1 MSGPPQGAWARG
13 RGVTLVRLAPGEP
26 LTAGIEH
33 ALRDGL
39 ERGYEGDTPAVPA
52 DARVYRIEVRG
63 ETVGVLAV
71 RTSWPGPS
79 SATIVAVAIDP
90 AHRGRSAAMRA
101 LLLAE
106 RALLEEGAERI
117 FALVPRTNGRGLYF
131 MLRCGYAPVL
141 GTPTPESSF
150 DVTWFAR
157 RNGRDEARG
166 A

>member
-1 MSGPPQGAWARG
+1 MSGPPEGAWARG
-13 RGVTLVRLAPGEP
+13 RGVTLVALAPGEP
-26 LTAGIEH
+26 LTPGIQQ

-39 ERGYEGDTPAVPA
+39 ERGYEGDTPTLPA
-52 DARVYRIEVRG
+52 DARAYRIEVRG

-71 RTSWPGPS
+71 RTAWPAPS
-79 SATIVAVAIDP
+79 EATIIAAAIDH

-106 RALLEEGAERI
+106 QALAEEGYVRTYAI
-117 FALVPRTNGRGLYF
+117 VPRTNGRGLYF

-141 GTPTPESSF
+141 GTQPPEPSL

>member
-1 MSGPPQGAWARG
+1 MSGLPEGAWARG
-13 RGVTLVRLAPGEP
+13 RGVTLVALQPSEALAPG
-26 LTAGIEH
+26 LQQ

-39 ERGYEGDTPAVPA
+39 ERGYEGDTPALPA
-52 DARVYRIEVRG
+52 DARAYRIEVRG
-63 ETVGVLAV
+63 ESVGVLAV
-71 RTSWPGPS
+71 RTSWPAPS
-79 SATIVAVAIDP
+79 EATIVAVAVDP

-106 RALLEEGAERI
+106 HALAEEGVARI
-117 FALVPRTNGRGLYF
+117 FAIVPRTNGRGLYF

-141 GTPTPESSF
+141 GRRPPEASL

-157 RNGRDEARG
+157 RDGRNEARG